1 LSLVRDKKET
11 KAQMKINKAFEKF
24 SETLM
29 SQDKFVD
36 SQAIV
41 AKLISKLHDQAV
53 LSVAKHPAP
62 TQESEE

>member
-1 LSLVRDKKET
+1 
-11 KAQMKINKAFEKF
+11 MKINKAFEKF